1 MPYLATVVAILVII
15 IFFPIKHLLFFWFG
29 LACFASMMVNLAGR
43 GQVLGW
49 AVGWGVSI
57 WTCRGWSVTH
67 DVGASSSSQPCP
79 SPQHLSTPEG
89 YL

>member
-15 IFFPIKHLLFFWFG
+15 FFPIKRLLFFLVWFG
-29 LACFASMMVNLAGR
+29 LLCIRDGE
-43 GQVLGW
+43 LGW
-49 AVGWGVSI
+49 PRASAGMGSGLGVSI